1 MGVWLM
7 KDSGSGGGLGLAGVL
22 TVIFFVLKVI
32 GVIDWSWIWVF
43 SPLWISVLLFTSV
56 LGTLLFIAYY
66 LDKRDDD
73 EL

>member
-1 MGVWLM
+1 M

-22 TVIFFVLKVI
+22 TVIFFVLKVL

-56 LGTLLFIAYY
+56 LGTLFFIAYC

-73 EL
+73 DL

>member
-1 MGVWLM
+1 M
-7 KDSGSGGGLGLAGVL
+7 KESGSGGGLGLAGVL
-22 TVIFFVLKVI
+22 TVIFFVLKVL

>member
-1 MGVWLM
+1 M

-43 SPLWISVLLFTSV
+43 SPLWISVLLFTSI

>member
-1 MGVWLM
+1 M

>member
-1 MGVWLM
+1 M

-22 TVIFFVLKVI
+22 TVIFFVLKVL

-56 LGTLLFIAYY
+56 LGTMFFIAYY

>member
-1 MGVWLM
+1 M

-43 SPLWISVLLFTSV
+43 SPLWISVLLFTSI

-66 LDKRDDD
+66 LDKRGDD